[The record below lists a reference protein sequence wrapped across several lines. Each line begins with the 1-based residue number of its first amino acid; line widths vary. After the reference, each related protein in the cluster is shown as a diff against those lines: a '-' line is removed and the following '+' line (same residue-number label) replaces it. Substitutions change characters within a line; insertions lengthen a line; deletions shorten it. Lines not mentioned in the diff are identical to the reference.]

1 MTLVALTAP
10 KNGPVAIRQG
20 DLIIPGTEVAFGG
33 FSTLMGFKSTSTT
46 QDMDAGDR
54 DIYLLGMTNS
64 GLQLARVG
72 INDMK
77 AYGKYVFYDPET
89 RSFSTTS
96 PDPSLKDPKRIYL
109 PGTFSSGSIF
119 YSPYFSTFVM
129 IYFNK
134 MVDSTFYMRYLNLDS
149 PLGAD
154 PIWVTAGKNGEG
166 VMHEDA
172 EALVKYAW
180 SPEQKLW
187 VSPTSKGGFNY
198 AGLAHPEFFN
208 RQYFAPSL
216 YPDSTPQK
224 RRIND
229 WYGSSLISEKDAASD
244 GKSIL
249 LSWTAQLRGG
259 VDQGI
264 YQVQLAVLT
273 FDDIP
278 PNLPA
283 SGSSPGSRPTA
294 TRSSSASPTN
304 DGHRPINTAVNM
316 IEKGQSSSRFSFL
329 GYSESMGGILS
340 GLVGCG
346 MLYVCWAW

>member
-1 MTLVALTAP
+1 MTLVAISAP
-10 KNGPVAIRQG
+10 KTGPVAIRQG

-33 FSTLMGFKSTSTT
+33 FSTLIGFKSTDTT
-46 QDMDAGDR
+46 QDRDDGDR
-54 DIYLLGMTNS
+54 DVYLLGMTNS

-72 INDMK
+72 INDMS
-77 AYGKYVFYDPET
+77 AYGKYTFYDPET

-96 PDPSLKDPKRIYL
+96 PDPSLKDSKKIYL

-119 YSPYFSTFVM
+119 FSPYFNTFVM
-129 IYFNK
+129 VYFNK

-166 VMHEDA
+166 VLHEDA
-172 EALVKYAW
+172 EAIVKYAW

-198 AGLAHPEFFN
+198 AGMAHPEFFN

-229 WYGSSLISEKDAASD
+229 WYGSSLISEKDPVSD

-278 PNLPA
+278 PDRPA
-283 SGSSPGSRPTA
+283 SGSSPGSGSTA
-294 TRSSSASPTN
+294 TRPASTSPTN
-304 DGHRPINTAVNM
+304 DGHRPINTAANM
-316 IEKGQSSSRFSFL
+316 IEQGQGNSRYSLL
-329 GYSESMGGILS
+329 GYRRSMS
-340 GLVGCG
+340 GLLPGFVGCG
-346 MLYVCWAW
+346 IYYLCGAW